1 RTHSSW
7 RCPAARAAPSRT
19 LHAFALELVAPPRLA
34 VLRLHPAPLTRQ
46 VPRVELLGDDALQ
59 AALDNHVEEGGA
71 VVEAVADDRDL
82 RRQREP
88 RSRSY
93 AFRQQLVPPW
103 VKPRLVGQGTDFVV
117 AHFRGEPF
125 LPSEFMGEVAPVWPG
140 ALARAR

>member
-1 RTHSSW
+1 
-7 RCPAARAAPSRT
+7 
-19 LHAFALELVAPPRLA
+19 
-34 VLRLHPAPLTRQ
+34 
-46 VPRVELLGDDALQ
+46 DDALQ
-59 AALDNHVEEGGA
+59 AALQDDVEEGGA

-125 LPSEFMGEVAPVWPG
+125 LPSAFMGEGAPVLAGGSWAGQVGSSRSRSLHDGSIVG
-140 ALARAR
+140 ACR